1 LYRINSDLSG
11 LDYVIARD
19 MGTEMTITSIDSN
32 IVSLLGVDLSGVT
45 SGPIQVVRSGTA
57 RKFQVLSVTSG
68 LSGLTANR
76 IPTGN
81 MYYTDLSNSAIT
93 NIGGNGE
100 AYVDS
105 DGIHATSLFD
115 INGLLTI
122 NDALIVGEDQTST
135 TSTTQSLPFGTFWAI
150 NDPVVIQYKFSDSP
164 VNRAIKNRIDEI
176 AAKVPQAQ
184 LLKLG
189 NCGHSPHKD
198 QPEKVLQALKYFSS
212 SLGKIHRH

>member
-1 LYRINSDLSG
+1 MSSVLRTTKEATSLRRQFTVYPYFAGGTNQFFTASNNTLYRINSDLTG

-68 LSGLTANR
+68 LGPTGV

-81 MYYTDLSNSAIT
+81 MYYANADLSGVQ

-105 DGIHATSLFD
+105 VGIHATSLFD

-164 VNRAIKNRIDEI
+164 VNRAIKNRIDETT
-176 AAKVPQAQ
+176 
-184 LLKLG
+184 L
-189 NCGHSPHKD
+189 
-198 QPEKVLQALKYFSS
+198 F
-212 SLGKIHRH
+212 